1 MIQKFMIQ
9 KYYYLLNFLATM
21 NNFSTPIWRALSI
34 MAIAGVILDRVVSHN
49 LAIVVEGYDE
59 YH

>member
-1 MIQKFMIQ
+1 MIQ

-34 MAIAGVILDRVVSHN
+34 MAIARIILPYFLLFYYLCSN
-49 LAIVVEGYDE
+49 YMSFFESGKSC
-59 YH
+59 